1 MEPSNQYQQQQF
13 TQQASL
19 PNATAVLVLGIFS
32 IIGCFCY
39 GILGLIAGIITIV
52 LANKDL
58 ALYRAN
64 PNNYTVGSYKNVNAG
79 RTCAIIG
86 LSLSAIYLLLVII
99 LLITVGTAFLSN
111 PGDILNNLPRS

>member
-13 TQQASL
+13 STQASL

-39 GILGLIAGIITIV
+39 GILGLISGIITII
-52 LANKDL
+52 LSNKDL

-64 PNNYTVGSYKNVNAG
+64 PNNYTTASYKNVNAG
-79 RTCAIIG
+79 RICAIIG
-86 LSLSAIYLLLVII
+86 LSLSALYLLLVIF
-99 LLITVGTAFLSN
+99 LIATVGTVILSN
-111 PGDILNNLPRS
+111 PGDILNNLPQS